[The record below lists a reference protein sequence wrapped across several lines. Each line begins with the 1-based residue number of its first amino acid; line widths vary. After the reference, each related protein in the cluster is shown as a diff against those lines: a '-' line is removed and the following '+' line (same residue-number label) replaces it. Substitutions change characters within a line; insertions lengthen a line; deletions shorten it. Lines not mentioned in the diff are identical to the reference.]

1 MKRFLIE
8 RRPYDD
14 DDCYY
19 IDLKNDLFD
28 INKKAFFGLGLLL
41 TGLAIYSLKRFKFIK

>member
-1 MKRFLIE
+1 MERFLIE

-19 IDLKNDLFD
+19 IDLKNDLPN
-28 INKKAFFGLGLLL
+28 IGKKAFFGLGLLL
-41 TGLAIYSLKRFKFIK
+41 TGLTIYGLKRFKVI